1 MGVSVRWSPQSREHL
16 AGIRAYIR
24 QQDADAAERVRRQI
38 ALRQILK
45 TVKLLRWLPRFGH
58 PGRRHG
64 TREFLFPGLPYI
76 IVYRAD
82 IGDRDEVVILGIFH
96 GAQER

>member
-24 QQDADAAERVRRQI
+24 EQDADAAERVRRQI
-38 ALRQILK
+38 LE
-45 TVKLLRWLPRFGH
+45 TVKLLRWLPRLGH

-64 TREFLFPGLPYI
+64 TREFVVPGLPYI
-76 IVYRAD
+76 IVYRTD
-82 IGDRDEVVILGIFH
+82 IGDRDDVVILGIFH